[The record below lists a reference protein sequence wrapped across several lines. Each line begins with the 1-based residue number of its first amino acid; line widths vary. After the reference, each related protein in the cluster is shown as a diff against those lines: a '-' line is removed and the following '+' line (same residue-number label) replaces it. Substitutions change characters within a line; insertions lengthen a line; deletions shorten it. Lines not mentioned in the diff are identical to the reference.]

1 MINFKSLL
9 ETVYEPKSGDEKNFK
24 DKHVVVKY
32 KTPYDTESQ
41 FTSNKPKAKRKADH
55 DKGEDEAV
63 YEAATVHTKRADKEA
78 VIVRAVDPKTGESK
92 AKVVQRRA
100 GEIKIGEE
108 VEQIDELSDDKLQS
122 YHAKAGADRL
132 KAKAEVEKGMK
143 NLRPNAASV
152 QKTADSYKRFIK
164 RGKGMTLAANKM
176 SEEVE
181 LEEGTV
187 GHGKYTI
194 TTGPKMSGMSEG
206 GPAHVVAK
214 RAKMAKLGVPH
225 HDEPGEYGHTVRV
238 TVKNNDT
245 GETTHHH
252 VYQRD
257 TDRGSKEAL
266 VSTRTVGTP
275 RAKQKEHE
283 KVLHNYLA
291 GKKVSSLKEEAVVVT
306 ELGEKVANPY
316 AIGMAAAMKKTGDRP
331 PLKKSTI
338 VKGHEI
344 AKSIMKNE
352 AMDKVGKEDSD
363 IDNDGDTDKSDKYL
377 HARRKAIGKALRK
390 EDLDESYAAAVKKAE
405 ASRQRALKKAAV
417 MVKKGF
423 SHEAAAKNHDVKVDE
438 LRKHMNEEVEQIDE
452 SDVER
457 LKYWQVAELR
467 SRHERAADHHKEKGN
482 EEGHKAH
489 RAVVDLIDKK
499 TDSKPAYHTGDVR
512 SKKLN
517 DLARK
522 ADKEHPGPGLKDDS
536 ERFDGAR
543 VRITDPKHHRYNE
556 VGTVVKDGPLH
567 SHAGVKFHDGNYS
580 DVGKRWLAREEVEHL
595 EEAPGKRVSS
605 AYRMTVPLKDGKVHP
620 DHAEKI
626 NDLKAKVRADNAK
639 EGTKNKV
646 ILQGRLGKDNPNAS
660 KYKSKFTGK
669 SYPGSHQRIKLGDAS
684 HADVYVREEAEQLDE
699 LSPNT
704 LHSYIKK
711 AAPDIVARTMSAV
724 SSNQSPE
731 TKKHAS
737 KLGKRIIGVTGASG
751 RLADKANAY
760 KYEEVEMIDEAV
772 KVGAMKLHD
781 GSSVNITRAMAD
793 TLNNVLEQLN
803 PMNRVK
809 MEQKLHASKKDFDEI
824 LKFAEN
830 VNG

>member
-63 YEAATVHTKRADKEA
+63 YEAAAVHTKRADKEA

-92 AKVVQRRA
+92 ARVVQRRA

-108 VEQIDELSDDKLQS
+108 VEQIDELSDNKLQS
-122 YHAKAGADRL
+122 YHAKAGTDRL

-143 NLRPNAASV
+143 NLRPSAAAV
-152 QKTADSYKRFIK
+152 QKTSDSYKRFVK
-164 RGKGMTLAANKM
+164 RGKGMTMAANKM
-176 SEEVE
+176 SEEVG

-194 TTGPKMSGMSEG
+194 TTGPKMSGMGEG
-206 GPAHVVAK
+206 GPSHVVAK

-225 HDEPGEYGHTVRV
+225 HDEPGEYGHTVKV

-266 VSTRTVGTP
+266 VSTRSIGTP

-283 KVLHNYLA
+283 KVLHNYLS
-291 GKKVSSLKEEAVVVT
+291 GKKVSSLKEESVVVT

-316 AIGMAAAMKKTGDRP
+316 AIGMAAAMKKTGDEP

-363 IDNDGDTDKSDKYL
+363 IDNDGDVDKSDKYL

-390 EDLDESYAAAVKKAE
+390 EDLDEAAEYTMK
-405 ASRQRALKKAAV
+405 QLKK
-417 MVKKGF
+417 KFDDGT
-423 SHEAAAKNHDVKVDE
+423 HEAMNDPVPGRHVE
-438 LRKHMNEEVEQIDE
+438 LRNT
-452 SDVER
+452 
-457 LKYWQVAELR
+457 
-467 SRHERAADHHKEKGN
+467 
-482 EEGHKAH
+482 
-489 RAVVDLIDKK
+489 K
-499 TDSKPAYHTGDVR
+499 T
-512 SKKLN
+512 
-517 DLARK
+517 
-522 ADKEHPGPGLKDDS
+522 
-536 ERFDGAR
+536 
-543 VRITDPKHHRYNE
+543 
-556 VGTVVKDGPLH
+556 
-567 SHAGVKFHDGNYS
+567 
-580 DVGKRWLAREEVEHL
+580 GKRTTHYVKEE
-595 EEAPGKRVSS
+595 
-605 AYRMTVPLKDGKVHP
+605 T
-620 DHAEKI
+620 
-626 NDLKAKVRADNAK
+626 
-639 EGTKNKV
+639 
-646 ILQGRLGKDNPNAS
+646 
-660 KYKSKFTGK
+660 
-669 SYPGSHQRIKLGDAS
+669 
-684 HADVYVREEAEQLDE
+684 EQLDE

-711 AAPDIVARTMSAV
+711 AAPDIAARTMSAV
-724 SSNQSPE
+724 SPNQSAE

-737 KLGKRIIGVTGASG
+737 KLGKRIKGVTGASG
-751 RLADKANAY
+751 RLADKANSYQYEEVEQIDEISRDLARSYIRKASADNAERKADVMKPFPLKDMEKNVSAY
-760 KYEEVEMIDEAV
+760 KKMKSREKGIETAGKKVYGIGGKAKINATEEVEMIDEAV

-793 TLNNVLEQLN
+793 SLNSVLEQLN

-809 MEQKLHASKKDFDEI
+809 MEQKLHMSKKDFDEI

>member
-41 FTSNKPKAKRKADH
+41 FTSDKPKAKRKADH

-63 YEAATVHTKRADKEA
+63 YEAAPVHTKRADKEA

-92 AKVVQRRA
+92 ARVVQRRA

-108 VEQIDELSDDKLQS
+108 VEQIDELSDDKLRD
-122 YHAKAGADRL
+122 YHAKAGTDRL

-164 RGKGMTLAANKM
+164 RGKGMTAAANKM

-194 TTGPKMSGMSEG
+194 TTGPKMSGMGEG

-225 HDEPGEYGHTVRV
+225 HDEPGEYGHTVKV

-266 VSTRTVGTP
+266 VSTRSIGTP

-316 AIGMAAAMKKTGDRP
+316 AIGMAAAMKKTGDQP

-390 EDLDESYAAAVKKAE
+390 EDLDEAVEVSHDRYVRSHGKKASGGSGQWMFTHKRMGDANLNDPKEVHTAPRGKFSDAKKSAQEWAKKHGHSTVYVMEEVDLDESYAAAVKKAE
-405 ASRQRALKKAAV
+405 ASRQSALKKAAA
-417 MVKKGF
+417 MVKRGF
-423 SHEAAAKNHDVKVDE
+423 SHEAAAKNHDVRVDE
-438 LRKHMNEEVEQIDE
+438 LKKHMN
-452 SDVER
+452 
-457 LKYWQVAELR
+457 
-467 SRHERAADHHKEKGN
+467 
-482 EEGHKAH
+482 
-489 RAVVDLIDKK
+489 
-499 TDSKPAYHTGDVR
+499 
-512 SKKLN
+512 
-517 DLARK
+517 
-522 ADKEHPGPGLKDDS
+522 
-536 ERFDGAR
+536 
-543 VRITDPKHHRYNE
+543 
-556 VGTVVKDGPLH
+556 
-567 SHAGVKFHDGNYS
+567 
-580 DVGKRWLAREEVEHL
+580 EEVEHL

-605 AYRMTVPLKDGKVHP
+605 AYRMTVPLKDGQVHP
-620 DHAEKI
+620 DHVEKI

-684 HADVYVREEAEQLDE
+684 HADVYVREE
-699 LSPNT
+699 
-704 LHSYIKK
+704 
-711 AAPDIVARTMSAV
+711 
-724 SSNQSPE
+724 
-731 TKKHAS
+731 
-737 KLGKRIIGVTGASG
+737 
-751 RLADKANAY
+751 
-760 KYEEVEMIDEAV
+760 VEMIDEAV
-772 KVGAMKLHD
+772 KVGSMKLHD
-781 GSSVNITRAMAD
+781 GSSVTITRAMAD
-793 TLNNVLEQLN
+793 SLNSVLEQLN

>member
-41 FTSNKPKAKRKADH
+41 FTSDKPKAKRKADH

-63 YEAATVHTKRADKEA
+63 YEAASVHTKRADKES
-78 VIVRAVDPKTGESK
+78 VVVHDVDPKTGE
-92 AKVVQRRA
+92 ARTRVVQRRA

-108 VEQIDELSDDKLQS
+108 VEQIDELSDDKLRD
-122 YHAKAGADRL
+122 YHAKAGTDRL

-164 RGKGMTLAANKM
+164 RGKGMTAAANKM

-194 TTGPKMSGMSEG
+194 TTGPKMSGMGEG

-225 HDEPGEYGHTVRV
+225 HDEPGEYGHTVKV

-266 VSTRTVGTP
+266 VSTRSIGTP

-316 AIGMAAAMKKTGDRP
+316 AIGMAAAMKKTGDQP

-390 EDLDESYAAAVKKAE
+390 EDLDEAVEVSHDRYVRSHGKKASGGSGQWMFTHKRMGDANLNDPKE
-405 ASRQRALKKAAV
+405 VHTAPRGKFSDAKKSAQEWAKKHGHSTVYV
-417 MVKKGF
+417 M
-423 SHEAAAKNHDVKVDE
+423 
-438 LRKHMNEEVEQIDE
+438 EEVEQIDE
-452 SDVER
+452 SDVEK

-467 SRHERAADHHKEKGN
+467 KEHEKSAEYHKKNGN
-482 EEGHKAH
+482 EEGYKAH
-489 RAVVDLIDKK
+489 KAVVDLIDKK
-499 TDSKPAYHTGDVR
+499 TDNKPAYHTGDVR

-517 DLARK
+517 DMSAKARR
-522 ADKEHPGPGLKDDS
+522 EHSGPGLKDDS
-536 ERFDGAR
+536 ERFDGAK
-543 VRITDPKHHRYNE
+543 VKITDPKHHRYGE
-556 VGTVVKDGPLH
+556 VGTVEKDGPLR
-567 SHAGVKFHDGNYS
+567 SHAGVRFKDGNYS

-605 AYRMTVPLKDGKVHP
+605 AYRMTVPLKDGQVHP

-669 SYPGSHQRIKLGDAS
+669 SFPGSHQRIKLGDAS
-684 HADVYVREEAEQLDE
+684 HADVYVREE
-699 LSPNT
+699 
-704 LHSYIKK
+704 
-711 AAPDIVARTMSAV
+711 
-724 SSNQSPE
+724 
-731 TKKHAS
+731 
-737 KLGKRIIGVTGASG
+737 
-751 RLADKANAY
+751 
-760 KYEEVEMIDEAV
+760 VEMIDEAV
-772 KVGAMKLHD
+772 KVGSMKLHD
-781 GSSVNITRAMAD
+781 GSSVTITRAMAD
-793 TLNNVLEQLN
+793 SLNSVLEQLN

>member
-41 FTSNKPKAKRKADH
+41 FTSDKPKAKRKADH

-108 VEQIDELSDDKLQS
+108 VEQIDELSDNKLQS

-132 KAKAEVEKGMK
+132 KAKAEVEKGMAAK
-143 NLRPNAASV
+143 KFTPASV
-152 QKTADSYKRFIK
+152 QKTSDSYKRFIK
-164 RGKGMTLAANKM
+164 RGKGMTMAANKM

-194 TTGPKMSGMSEG
+194 TTGPKMSGMGEG
-206 GPAHVVAK
+206 GPSHVVAK

-291 GKKVSSLKEEAVVVT
+291 GKKVSSLKEETVVVT

-316 AIGMAAAMKKTGDRP
+316 AIGMAAAMKKTGDKP

-363 IDNDGDTDKSDKYL
+363 IDNDGDVDKSDKYL

-390 EDLDESYAAAVKKAE
+390 ESIDEAAEYSMKQLQKKFDD
-405 ASRQRALKKAAV
+405 
-417 MVKKGF
+417 GT
-423 SHEAAAKNHDVKVDE
+423 HEAMNDPVPGRHVE
-438 LRKHMNEEVEQIDE
+438 LRNTKTGKRTTHYVKEE
-452 SDVER
+452 
-457 LKYWQVAELR
+457 AEL
-467 SRHERAADHHKEKGN
+467 N
-482 EEGHKAH
+482 EAEVKYVIKH
-489 RAVVDLIDKK
+489 KK
-499 TDSKPAYHTGDVR
+499 TKQVLNTHDDYATAKDEHEGLGDEKSEYGVYKQT
-512 SKKLN
+512 KKDAALRN
-517 DLARK
+517 RN
-522 ADKEHPGPGLKDDS
+522 
-536 ERFDGAR
+536 
-543 VRITDPKHHRYNE
+543 TY
-556 VGTVVKDGPLH
+556 
-567 SHAGVKFHDGNYS
+567 
-580 DVGKRWLAREEVEHL
+580 REEV
-595 EEAPGKRVSS
+595 
-605 AYRMTVPLKDGKVHP
+605 
-620 DHAEKI
+620 
-626 NDLKAKVRADNAK
+626 N
-639 EGTKNKV
+639 
-646 ILQGRLGKDNPNAS
+646 
-660 KYKSKFTGK
+660 
-669 SYPGSHQRIKLGDAS
+669 
-684 HADVYVREEAEQLDE
+684 QLDE

-711 AAPDIVARTMSAV
+711 ATPDVAARTMSAV
-724 SSNQSPE
+724 NPNQSAV

-737 KLGKRIIGVTGASG
+737 KLGKRISGITSASG
-751 RLADKANAY
+751 RLADKANAHQ
-760 KYEEVEMIDEAV
+760 YEQVEMIDEAV

-793 TLNNVLEQLN
+793 SLNSVLEQLN

-809 MEQKLHASKKDFDEI
+809 MEQKLHMSKKDFDEI

>member
-1 MINFKSLL
+1 MINFKKLF

-32 KTPYDTESQ
+32 KTPFDSESQ
-41 FTSNKPKAKRKADH
+41 FTSDKPKAKRKADH

-63 YEAATVHTKRADKEA
+63 YEAAAVHTKRADKEA
-78 VIVRAVDPKTGESK
+78 VIVRAIDPKTGESK

-108 VEQIDELSDDKLQS
+108 VELEEADVVVTHKWYSVKNWKDGSDHFDNLDDHLGGHDYK
-122 YHAKAGADRL
+122 HAALGNTARKRPDHHIGIPV
-132 KAKAEVEKGMK
+132 KAKAAIRYMDQHAKPI
-143 NLRPNAASV
+143 N
-152 QKTADSYKRFIK
+152 
-164 RGKGMTLAANKM
+164 
-176 SEEVE
+176 EEVE
-181 LEEGTV
+181 LEEDTV

-194 TTGPKMSGMSEG
+194 TTGPKMKGMGEG
-206 GPAHVVAK
+206 GPSHVVAK

-225 HDEPGEYGHTVRV
+225 HDEPGEYGHTVKV

-257 TDRGSKEAL
+257 TDKGSKEAL
-266 VSTRTVGTP
+266 VSTRTVGAP

-283 KVLHNYLA
+283 NVLHNYLS
-291 GKKVSSLKEEAVVVT
+291 GKKVSSLKEESVVVT

-316 AIGMAAAMKKTGDRP
+316 AIGMAAAMKKAGDTP

-390 EDLDESYAAAVKKAE
+390 EDLDEAVEVRHDRYMRSHGKKA
-405 ASRQRALKKAAV
+405 SGGSGQW
-417 MVKKGF
+417 MF
-423 SHEAAAKNHDVKVDE
+423 T
-438 LRKHMNEEVEQIDE
+438 
-452 SDVER
+452 
-457 LKYWQVAELR
+457 
-467 SRHERAADHHKEKGN
+467 HKD
-482 EEGHKAH
+482 
-489 RAVVDLIDKK
+489 R
-499 TDSKPAYHTGDVR
+499 GDVNY
-512 SKKLN
+512 N
-517 DLARK
+517 D
-522 ADKEHPGPGLKDDS
+522 DKEVHAANGKFADAKKS
-536 ERFDGAR
+536 AQAWAK
-543 VRITDPKHHRYNE
+543 KH
-556 VGTVVKDGPLH
+556 GH
-567 SHAGVKFHDGNYS
+567 SSVYVMEGV
-580 DVGKRWLAREEVEHL
+580 EEL

-605 AYRMTVPLKDGKVHP
+605 AYRMTVPLKDGQVHP

-646 ILQGRLGKDNPNAS
+646 VLQGRLGKDNPNAS

-669 SYPGSHQRIKLGDAS
+669 SFPGSHQRIKLGDAS
-684 HADVYVREEAEQLDE
+684 HADVYVREEVEKLDEISQETLRSYHAKAGSDRLKAKAEVQKGMAQKKFTPASVQKTTDSYKRFIKRGKGMTAAANKMDEEVEQIDE
-699 LSPNT
+699 LSKKT
-704 LHSYIKK
+704 LGSYVKK
-711 AAPDIVARTMSAV
+711 ASADAT
-724 SSNQSPE
+724 E
-731 TKKHAS
+731 
-737 KLGKRIIGVTGASG
+737 KRMKADRLNTAAWTGNKSDDEFNA
-751 RLADKANAY
+751 LDKASTKAY
-760 KYEEVEMIDEAV
+760 KSHQNRLSGVNKATDRLTKEEVEMIDEAV

-781 GSSVNITRAMAD
+781 GATVNVTRAMAD
-793 TLNNVLEQLN
+793 TLNGVFEQLN

-809 MEQKLHASKKDFDEI
+809 MEQKLHTSKKDFDEI

>member
-41 FTSNKPKAKRKADH
+41 FTSDKPKAKRKADH

-92 AKVVQRRA
+92 ARVVQRRA

-108 VEQIDELSDDKLQS
+108 VEQIDELSDNKLQS

-164 RGKGMTLAANKM
+164 RGKGMTMAANKM

-194 TTGPKMSGMSEG
+194 TTGPKMSGMGEG
-206 GPAHVVAK
+206 GPSHVVAK

-316 AIGMAAAMKKTGDRP
+316 AIGMAAAMKKTGDKP

-363 IDNDGDTDKSDKYL
+363 IDNDGDVDKSDKYL

-390 EDLDESYAAAVKKAE
+390 EELGESVGVHDIPSLQKHFHGPTAYDAAAHSPAVMLRRKGVDGKKYDLTKVGKGKYKAELSEEVDLDEAIEVRHDRYIRSHGKKARDTGQ
-405 ASRQRALKKAAV
+405 SGNW
-417 MVKKGF
+417 MF
-423 SHEAAAKNHDVKVDE
+423 T
-438 LRKHMNEEVEQIDE
+438 
-452 SDVER
+452 
-457 LKYWQVAELR
+457 
-467 SRHERAADHHKEKGN
+467 HK
-482 EEGHKAH
+482 
-489 RAVVDLIDKK
+489 
-499 TDSKPAYHTGDVR
+499 SMGDVDYNDEKQVHNAR
-512 SKKLN
+512 GKFADAKKS
-517 DLARK
+517 AQQWAK
-522 ADKEHPGPGLKDDS
+522 
-536 ERFDGAR
+536 
-543 VRITDPKHHRYNE
+543 KH
-556 VGTVVKDGPLH
+556 GH
-567 SHAGVKFHDGNYS
+567 SA
-580 DVGKRWLAREEVEHL
+580 
-595 EEAPGKRVSS
+595 
-605 AYRMTVPLKDGKVHP
+605 
-620 DHAEKI
+620 
-626 NDLKAKVRADNAK
+626 
-639 EGTKNKV
+639 
-646 ILQGRLGKDNPNAS
+646 
-660 KYKSKFTGK
+660 
-669 SYPGSHQRIKLGDAS
+669 
-684 HADVYVREEAEQLDE
+684 VYVMEETEQLDE

-711 AAPDIVARTMSAV
+711 AAPDIAARTMSAV
-724 SSNQSPE
+724 SPNQSAE

-737 KLGKRIIGVTGASG
+737 KLGKRIKGVTGASG
-751 RLADKANAY
+751 RLADKANTYQYEEAEQIDELSKDTLHSY
-760 KYEEVEMIDEAV
+760 SSKAVPDYLKTKKAADKLKMTPKNVGKLTKAAVKLRNRAAGVKLATKKMSEEVEMIDEAV

-781 GSSVNITRAMAD
+781 GSTVNITRAMAD
-793 TLNNVLEQLN
+793 SLNSVLEQLN

-809 MEQKLHASKKDFDEI
+809 MEQKLHMSKKDFDEI

>member
-63 YEAATVHTKRADKEA
+63 YEAAAVHTKRADKEA

-108 VEQIDELSDDKLQS
+108 VELEESITKMSD
-122 YHAKAGADRL
+122 ARL
-132 KAKAEVEKGMK
+132 KFHATKNIPHGSYSKKEIDAEHTRRKKTGGAEY
-143 NLRPNAASV
+143 ASV
-152 QKTADSYKRFIK
+152 KPS
-164 RGKGMTLAANKM
+164 MN
-176 SEEVE
+176 EEVE

-194 TTGPKMSGMSEG
+194 TTGPKMSGMGEG
-206 GPAHVVAK
+206 GPSHVVAK

-225 HDEPGEYGHTVRV
+225 HDEPGEYGHTVKV

-363 IDNDGDTDKSDKYL
+363 IDNDGDVDKSDKYL

-390 EDLDESYAAAVKKAE
+390 ESIDEAAEYTMK
-405 ASRQRALKKAAV
+405 QLKK
-417 MVKKGF
+417 KFDDGT
-423 SHEAAAKNHDVKVDE
+423 HEAMNDPVPGRHVE
-438 LRKHMNEEVEQIDE
+438 LRNT
-452 SDVER
+452 
-457 LKYWQVAELR
+457 
-467 SRHERAADHHKEKGN
+467 
-482 EEGHKAH
+482 
-489 RAVVDLIDKK
+489 K
-499 TDSKPAYHTGDVR
+499 T
-512 SKKLN
+512 
-517 DLARK
+517 
-522 ADKEHPGPGLKDDS
+522 
-536 ERFDGAR
+536 
-543 VRITDPKHHRYNE
+543 
-556 VGTVVKDGPLH
+556 
-567 SHAGVKFHDGNYS
+567 
-580 DVGKRWLAREEVEHL
+580 GKRTTHYVKEE
-595 EEAPGKRVSS
+595 
-605 AYRMTVPLKDGKVHP
+605 T
-620 DHAEKI
+620 
-626 NDLKAKVRADNAK
+626 
-639 EGTKNKV
+639 
-646 ILQGRLGKDNPNAS
+646 
-660 KYKSKFTGK
+660 
-669 SYPGSHQRIKLGDAS
+669 
-684 HADVYVREEAEQLDE
+684 EQLDE

-711 AAPDIVARTMSAV
+711 AAPDVVARTMSAV
-724 SSNQSPE
+724 SPNQSAE

-737 KLGKRIIGVTGASG
+737 KLGKRIRGVTGASG
-751 RLADKANAY
+751 RLADKANSY
-760 KYEEVEMIDEAV
+760 QYEEVEQIDELSPSHLHAYIKKATNELPGRTMSAVSPNQSAETKKHASKLGKRIGGINRASSKLANMANIYHYEQVEMIDEAV

-793 TLNNVLEQLN
+793 SLNSVLEQLN

-809 MEQKLHASKKDFDEI
+809 MEQKLHMSKKDFDEI

>member
-41 FTSNKPKAKRKADH
+41 FTSDKPKAKRKADH

-152 QKTADSYKRFIK
+152 QKTADSYKRFVK

-176 SEEVE
+176 SEEVD
-181 LEEGTV
+181 LEES
-187 GHGKYTI
+187 I
-194 TTGPKMSGMSEG
+194 TKMSDARLKLHATKNLPHGSYSKKEIDAEHARRKKTG
-206 GPAHVVAK
+206 GA
-214 RAKMAKLGVPH
+214 
-225 HDEPGEYGHTVRV
+225 EYAS
-238 TVKNNDT
+238 VKPSMN
-245 GETTHHH
+245 E
-252 VYQRD
+252 
-257 TDRGSKEAL
+257 EAEL
-266 VSTRTVGTP
+266 D
-275 RAKQKEHE
+275 E
-283 KVLHNYLA
+283 KV
-291 GKKVSSLKEEAVVVT
+291 K
-306 ELGEKVANPY
+306 NPY
-316 AIGMAAAMKKTGDRP
+316 AVGMAAAMKATGDTP

-344 AKSIMKNE
+344 AKSIKKE
-352 AMDKVGKEDSD
+352 AMDPVGKHDAD

-377 HARRKAIGKALRK
+377 INRRKAIGKALRK
-390 EDLDESYAAAVKKAE
+390 EDLDEAVEVSHDRYMRSHGKKASGGE
-405 ASRQRALKKAAV
+405 GSWMFTHKRMGDA
-417 MVKKGF
+417 
-423 SHEAAAKNHDVKVDE
+423 N
-438 LRKHMNEEVEQIDE
+438 MN
-452 SDVER
+452 
-457 LKYWQVAELR
+457 
-467 SRHERAADHHKEKGN
+467 
-482 EEGHKAH
+482 
-489 RAVVDLIDKK
+489 
-499 TDSKPAYHTGDVR
+499 
-512 SKKLN
+512 
-517 DLARK
+517 
-522 ADKEHPGPGLKDDS
+522 
-536 ERFDGAR
+536 
-543 VRITDPKHHRYNE
+543 DPKE
-556 VGTVVKDGPLH
+556 VHTAPRGKFSDAKKSAQEWAKKHGHSTVYVM
-567 SHAGVKFHDGNYS
+567 
-580 DVGKRWLAREEVEHL
+580 EEVEHL

-605 AYRMTVPLKDGKVHP
+605 AYRMTVPMKDGKVHP

-646 ILQGRLGKDNPNAS
+646 VLQGRLGKDNPNAS

-669 SYPGSHQRIKLGDAS
+669 SFPGSHQRIKLGDAS
-684 HADVYVREEAEQLDE
+684 HADVYVR
-699 LSPNT
+699 
-704 LHSYIKK
+704 
-711 AAPDIVARTMSAV
+711 
-724 SSNQSPE
+724 
-731 TKKHAS
+731 
-737 KLGKRIIGVTGASG
+737 
-751 RLADKANAY
+751 
-760 KYEEVEMIDEAV
+760 EEVEMIDEAV

-781 GSSVNITRAMAD
+781 GSSVTITRAMAD
-793 TLNNVLEQLN
+793 SLNNVLEQLN